1 MRGYLKI
8 NWNNWNWNRQRT
20 IHSSKKQNINK
31 IRCQLSDCPRYVQPG
46 KRDRMY
52 KNPALIGIKRTCT
65 PPLFPC
71 FSLYF
76 PHT

>member
-52 KNPALIGIKRTCT
+52 
-65 PPLFPC
+65 
-71 FSLYF
+71 
-76 PHT
+76 